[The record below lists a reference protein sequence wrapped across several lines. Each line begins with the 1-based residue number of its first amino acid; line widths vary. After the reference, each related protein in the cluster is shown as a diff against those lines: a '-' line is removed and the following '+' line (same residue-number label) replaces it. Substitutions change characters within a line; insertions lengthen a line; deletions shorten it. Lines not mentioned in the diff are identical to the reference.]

1 MEKANLAELESL
13 AEAGRKRIMP
23 ALQKS
28 VLTWIEGL
36 LKTDK
41 TPSKSDIYAVPF
53 PDLDGDL
60 VKTTERAIASSL
72 LMGMRHA
79 DTKIE
84 LSDDFDLESSVENLP
99 FEEAVDFFKSKVTLP
114 KSEWQELEQKLR
126 FRAFT
131 VARLA
136 ECDFIEEA
144 RRRILHALEEG
155 ETLQDILT
163 DIKDIVKKDGSDF
176 KAGYWE
182 TVFRT
187 NIQSSYNAGRLM
199 QYRNNMPPAWELL
212 VIQDDRTSDICKGI
226 VPLAGNGRALRSDH
240 PFWKEYGFPPYHFNC
255 RTTFRAVYDYETGKT
270 TEASDVP
277 IEEIREEFKLQKGF
291 GGNPIENGNWW
302 MLTERQIER
311 GIKYGIIGEFNRE
324 ENVIADYN
332 QVWKGY
338 TRIKGKNGGW
348 YDLCE
353 NPPDD
358 WKKNKPVVEAMAN
371 AGYKVKVIPPIDNIK
386 EKYKKDWSNP
396 DVFVNG
402 SLWDIK
408 EPEKMTASAIKGRL
422 VSTQKRQRLTKTVLN
437 IPDEMPEY
445 VLLNGIKRQANDP
458 HNKITNIL
466 LVYKGTVKEF
476 KLADFIIKK
485 RAE

>member
-1 MEKANLAELESL
+1 M
-13 AEAGRKRIMP
+13 
-23 ALQKS
+23 
-28 VLTWIEGL
+28 
-36 LKTDK
+36 
-41 TPSKSDIYAVPF
+41 
-53 PDLDGDL
+53 DGDL

-84 LSDDFDLESSVENLP
+84 LSDDFEFETSAENLP

-255 RTTFRAVYDYETGKT
+255 RTTFRAVYDYEIGKT
-270 TEASDVP
+270 TEVSDVP
-277 IEEIREEFKLQKGF
+277 IKEIREEFKLQKGF
-291 GGNPIENGNWW
+291 GGNPIEKESWW
-302 MLTERQIER
+302 KLTPSMIER
-311 GIKYGIIGEFNRE
+311 ADKYGITTDIVAQARELDMQSYFPELLKGYEPVYQSASGGYVQMAVNSDHNPDELAAANRLADLGHKIYLLPRSYSASSPDMIIDDEIGEIKNIDSIKYGTIREHIRKSGEKQRGRIVYICIKKQKQRDRVFKVIGEEIQNLPLKTLLL
-324 ENVIADYN
+324 DYD
-332 QVWKGY
+332 GTITTY
-338 TRIKGKNGGW
+338 DRSYFIK
-348 YDLCE
+348 
-353 NPPDD
+353 
-358 WKKNKPVVEAMAN
+358 
-371 AGYKVKVIPPIDNIK
+371 
-386 EKYKKDWSNP
+386 
-396 DVFVNG
+396 
-402 SLWDIK
+402 
-408 EPEKMTASAIKGRL
+408 
-422 VSTQKRQRLTKTVLN
+422 
-437 IPDEMPEY
+437 
-445 VLLNGIKRQANDP
+445 
-458 HNKITNIL
+458 
-466 LVYKGTVKEF
+466 
-476 KLADFIIKK
+476 
-485 RAE
+485 

>member
-1 MEKANLAELESL
+1 M
-13 AEAGRKRIMP
+13 
-23 ALQKS
+23 
-28 VLTWIEGL
+28 
-36 LKTDK
+36 
-41 TPSKSDIYAVPF
+41 
-53 PDLDGDL
+53 DGDL

-226 VPLAGNGRALRSDH
+226 VPIAGNGRALRSDH

-255 RTTFRAVYDYETGKT
+255 RTTFRAVYNYEIGKT
-270 TEASDVP
+270 TEVSDVP

-291 GGNPIENGNWW
+291 GGNPIEKESWW
-302 MLTERQIER
+302 KLTPSMIER
-311 GIKYGIIGEFNRE
+311 ADKYGITADIVAQARELDMQSYFPELLKGYEPVYQSASGGYVQRAENSDHNPDELAAANRLADLGHKIYLLPRSYSASSPDMIIDDEIGEIKNIDSIKYGTIREHIRKSGEKQRGRIVYICIKKQKQRDRVFKVIGEDIQNLPLKTLLL
-324 ENVIADYN
+324 DYD
-332 QVWKGY
+332 GTITTY
-338 TRIKGKNGGW
+338 DRSYFIK
-348 YDLCE
+348 
-353 NPPDD
+353 
-358 WKKNKPVVEAMAN
+358 
-371 AGYKVKVIPPIDNIK
+371 
-386 EKYKKDWSNP
+386 
-396 DVFVNG
+396 
-402 SLWDIK
+402 
-408 EPEKMTASAIKGRL
+408 
-422 VSTQKRQRLTKTVLN
+422 
-437 IPDEMPEY
+437 
-445 VLLNGIKRQANDP
+445 
-458 HNKITNIL
+458 
-466 LVYKGTVKEF
+466 
-476 KLADFIIKK
+476 
-485 RAE
+485 

>member
-1 MEKANLAELESL
+1 M
-13 AEAGRKRIMP
+13 
-23 ALQKS
+23 
-28 VLTWIEGL
+28 
-36 LKTDK
+36 
-41 TPSKSDIYAVPF
+41 
-53 PDLDGDL
+53 DGDL

-84 LSDDFDLESSVENLP
+84 LSDDFEFETSAENLP

-144 RRRILHALEEG
+144 RLRILHALEEG
-155 ETLQDILT
+155 ETLQDILA

-226 VPLAGNGRALRSDH
+226 VPLAGNGRSLRSDH
-240 PFWKEYGFPPYHFNC
+240 LFWKEYGFPPYHFNC
-255 RTTFRAVYDYETGKT
+255 RTTFRAVYNYEIGKT
-270 TEASDVP
+270 TEVSDVP

-291 GGNPIENGNWW
+291 GGNPIEKESWWRLTDSMKKRIEHYGIENEVEGIAHKLGIENYDIRLANNEIDKKQFGHTTFNAQLIKGAEPKPHEIEIAKILEENGHKVLFTPEN
-302 MLTERQIER
+302 TFDS
-311 GIKYGIIGEFNRE
+311 GIKNPEGIETSLNKILEMKRVTSPDLNKLSRRMKEAAEQNAEIAVLYPVGTKDYSE
-324 ENVIADYN
+324 EDAVKTIKHTFEHI
-332 QVWKGY
+332 VE
-338 TRIKGKNGGW
+338 KGKQVGAQKSVLEEVWLIWDGK
-348 YDLCE
+348 LC
-353 NPPDD
+353 
-358 WKKNKPVVEAMAN
+358 K
-371 AGYKVKVIPPIDNIK
+371 
-386 EKYKKDWSNP
+386 
-396 DVFVNG
+396 
-402 SLWDIK
+402 
-408 EPEKMTASAIKGRL
+408 
-422 VSTQKRQRLTKTVLN
+422 
-437 IPDEMPEY
+437 
-445 VLLNGIKRQANDP
+445 
-458 HNKITNIL
+458 
-466 LVYKGTVKEF
+466 
-476 KLADFIIKK
+476 IKK
-485 RAE
+485 

>member
-1 MEKANLAELESL
+1 M
-13 AEAGRKRIMP
+13 
-23 ALQKS
+23 
-28 VLTWIEGL
+28 
-36 LKTDK
+36 
-41 TPSKSDIYAVPF
+41 
-53 PDLDGDL
+53 DGDL

-84 LSDDFDLESSVENLP
+84 LSDDFEFETSAENLP

-144 RRRILHALEEG
+144 RLRILHALEEG
-155 ETLQDILT
+155 ETLQDILA

-255 RTTFRAVYDYETGKT
+255 RTTFRAVYDYEIGKT
-270 TEASDVP
+270 TEVSDVP
-277 IEEIREEFKLQKGF
+277 IKEIREEFKLQKGF
-291 GGNPIENGNWW
+291 GGNPIEKESWW
-302 MLTERQIER
+302 KLTPSMIER
-311 GIKYGIIGEFNRE
+311 ADKYGITTDIVAQARELDMQSYFPELLKGYEPVYQSASGGYVQMAVNSDHNPDELAAANRLADLGHKIYLLPRSYSASSPDMIIDDEIGEIKNIDSIKYGTIREHIRKSGEKQRGRIVYICIKKQKQRDRVFKVIGEEIQNLPLKTLLL
-324 ENVIADYN
+324 DYD
-332 QVWKGY
+332 GTITTY
-338 TRIKGKNGGW
+338 DRSYFIK
-348 YDLCE
+348 
-353 NPPDD
+353 
-358 WKKNKPVVEAMAN
+358 
-371 AGYKVKVIPPIDNIK
+371 
-386 EKYKKDWSNP
+386 
-396 DVFVNG
+396 
-402 SLWDIK
+402 
-408 EPEKMTASAIKGRL
+408 
-422 VSTQKRQRLTKTVLN
+422 
-437 IPDEMPEY
+437 
-445 VLLNGIKRQANDP
+445 
-458 HNKITNIL
+458 
-466 LVYKGTVKEF
+466 
-476 KLADFIIKK
+476 
-485 RAE
+485 

>member
-1 MEKANLAELESL
+1 MLKLIRRGGDAY
-13 AEAGRKRIMP
+13 
-23 ALQKS
+23 QKS
-28 VLTWIEGL
+28 VLIWIEGL
-36 LKTDK
+36 SNTDK

-84 LSDDFDLESSVENLP
+84 LSDDFDFESSVENLP

-114 KSEWQELEQKLR
+114 KSEWKELEQKLR

-255 RTTFRAVYDYETGKT
+255 RTTFRAVYNYEIGKT
-270 TEASDVP
+270 TEVSDIP
-277 IEEIREEFKLQKGF
+277 IKEIREEFKLQKGF
-291 GGNPIENGNWW
+291 GGNPIEKESWW
-302 MLTERQIER
+302 KLTPSMIER
-311 GIKYGIIGEFNRE
+311 ADKYGITADIVAQAREVDMQSYFSELLKGYEPVYQSASGGYVQRAENSDHNPDELAAARRLADLGHKIYLLPRSIRVASPDMLIDDEIGEMKMLEGNSYKTLIKRVAE
-324 ENVIADYN
+324 SSKKQRA
-332 QVWKGY
+332 
-338 TRIKGKNGGW
+338 RILYLKT
-348 YDLCE
+348 L
-353 NPPDD
+353 DD
-358 WKKNKPVVEAMAN
+358 MELP
-371 AGYKVKVIPPIDNIK
+371 NIK
-386 EKYKKDWSNP
+386 E
-396 DVFVNG
+396 
-402 SLWDIK
+402 
-408 EPEKMTASAIKGRL
+408 AIKKGAEGHPL
-422 VSTQKRQRLTKTVLN
+422 KTVF
-437 IPDEMPEY
+437 IDFRG
-445 VLLNGIKRQANDP
+445 GIYPFSLK
-458 HNKITNIL
+458 
-466 LVYKGTVKEF
+466 
-476 KLADFIIKK
+476 
-485 RAE
+485 